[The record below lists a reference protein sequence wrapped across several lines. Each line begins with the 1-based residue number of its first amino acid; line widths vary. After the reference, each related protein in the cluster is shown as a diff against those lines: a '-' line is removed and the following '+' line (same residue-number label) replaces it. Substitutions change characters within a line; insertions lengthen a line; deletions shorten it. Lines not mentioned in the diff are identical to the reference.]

1 MIGIA
6 LLGTV
11 LFPPAPGGGSEVA
24 HGYKGKGSLLHLLVD
39 AKGSCLAITSTGAN
53 GNERKEFLALIDR
66 VKPLSGKQEM
76 IVVEADKGYDSAEL
90 RQELL
95 NRGFFPLIPWRK
107 NVKGAPTLKEV
118 ATEFGLEPIRWVVE
132 RTHSWIKRK
141 YRRLMARWERRS
153 EVWNAMTQIA
163 LIMEWVKNLLR

>member
-6 LLGTV
+6 SLGTV
-11 LFPPAPGGGSEVA
+11 LFPPAPGGGSEVT
-24 HGYKGKGSLLHLLVD
+24 HGYKGKGSLLHLIVD
-39 AKGSCLAITSTGAN
+39 AKGSCLAMSSTGGN
-53 GNERKEFLALIDR
+53 GNEGRELLELIDR
-66 VKPLSGKQEM
+66 VKGLPGKREV

-107 NVKGAPTLKEV
+107 SVKGAPGIKEV
-118 ATEFGLEPIRWVVE
+118 ATEFGLKPIRWVVE
-132 RTHSWIKRK
+132 RTHSWMKRK

-153 EVWNAMTQIA
+153 ETWNVMTQLA